1 MTCILKDSFENRV
14 AENFLQ
20 PYYFSFL
27 LYSDGVIPVYFLK
40 TRQKYCNEE
49 KPLCKAHS
57 SKVKNEYFIRLF
69 AFFSLA
75 DMIYCDGER

>member
-1 MTCILKDSFENRV
+1 MLSVLKDSFENRV
-14 AENFLQ
+14 AENSLQ
-20 PYYFSFL
+20 PYYFWF

-69 AFFSLA
+69 AFFNLT